1 MSPAPETEPGNL
13 HAQDTLL
20 YVPPK
25 TPNLTQDTP
34 ALVAAR
40 DIRMQFPLNDHFLDQ
55 LTLQNGRL
63 VRKRDYVHAVNGVT
77 FEVKK
82 GEALCVVG
90 ESGCGKSTIARMVM
104 SLLPLSGG
112 TIHYQG
118 QRIDQLSARQLKP
131 YRKKMQMIFQNPYA
145 SLNPRMTIAQTLA
158 EPIRFHNPTLT
169 AADVKDKIAEVMA
182 SVGVDEAWGKRY
194 PHEFSGGQRQ
204 RISIA
209 RALAVDPEF
218 IVADE
223 PISALD
229 VSIQAQVLNL
239 MMEAQAQRNLT
250 YLFIT
255 HDLSV
260 VEHFGTRVA
269 VMYLGTLCEL
279 ADTATL
285 FERPRHPYTRA
296 LLSAIPKL
304 RDDRPNHIKLHGE
317 VPTPVNLPSGCVF
330 HGRCPYADERCRTE
344 VPAMLDIRS
353 GQGVACHGVQ
363 EDRIPED

>member
-1 MSPAPETEPGNL
+1 MT
-13 HAQDTLL
+13 DTNNSLVQIRDL
-20 YVPPK
+20 YK
-25 TPNLTQDTP
+25 RFSISGD
-34 ALVAAR
+34 
-40 DIRMQFPLNDHFLDQ
+40 FLDQ
-55 LTLQNGRL
+55 IKFRGGKL
-63 VRKRDYVHAVNGVT
+63 VREQEHVHAINGVSLN
-77 FEVKK
+77 VMQ

-90 ESGCGKSTIARMVM
+90 ESGCGKSTVARTVM
-104 SLLPLSGG
+104 GLLKPSAGEVSYRG
-112 TIHYQG
+112 E
-118 QRIDQLSARQLKP
+118 RIDNLDDKALLP

-145 SLNPRMTIAQTLA
+145 SLNPRMTIMETLR
-158 EPIRFHNPTLT
+158 EPVQFHNPSLS
-169 AADVKDKIAEVMA
+169 AVELRDKIHEVMH
-182 SVGVDEAWGKRY
+182 SVGVDPSWGERY

-239 MMEAQAQRNLT
+239 MMDAQESRNLT

-255 HDLSV
+255 HDLAV

-279 ADTATL
+279 ASTRNL
-285 FERPRHPYTRA
+285 FAEPRHPYTRA
-296 LLSAIPKL
+296 LLSAIPRL
-304 RDDRPNHIKLHGE
+304 EDDRPDFIRLQGE

-330 HGRCPYADERCRTE
+330 HGRCPHANERCKQE
-344 VPAMLDIRS
+344 IPALIPLADAS
-353 GQGVACHGVQ
+353 QVACHGV
-363 EDRIPED
+363 EEGRI